1 MIAEATSGRYRFSFD
16 IGGTFTDL
24 VLYDRLTGQ
33 MDVRK
38 ELTDAAEPGEPII
51 RGLRALLEARRA
63 IPSQVSDVVCG
74 ATTLVTNLIIE
85 RKGLPT
91 ALVTT
96 HGFRDILEMRREGRY
111 DLYDLSAR
119 YPAPIVPRSLRFEV
133 KERMGADGSIVRPL
147 DDSEVSSLATAIRD
161 HGIRS
166 VAVCLLHSYRNSAHE
181 KAIEAIFH
189 EVTPE
194 LMLSLSSEVAPEIRE
209 FERLSSTVL
218 NAYVKPFI
226 GTYFRS
232 LEAELERIGIAAQIH
247 IMQSNGGILDTKEAE
262 RVPIRLLESGP
273 AAGAIAAAKF
283 GMLIREPDLISF
295 DMGGTTAKTCLVTA
309 GSSSITYEFDTARV
323 DRFKKGSG
331 FPVRLPCVDL
341 IEIGAGGGS
350 IARVDEM
357 GLLKVG
363 PDSASSNP
371 GPACY
376 DNGGDEPTVTDAN
389 LLLGYLNPDHFLGGR
404 MRLNRKRAE
413 QVISERVARPLG
425 ISPNEAASGIFRIV
439 NENMA
444 NSAKIY
450 VAEKGKDPR
459 KLLLF
464 AFGGAGPIHAREIA
478 RRLGIGKLVV
488 PRNAGVFS
496 ALGLLFAPLSIDL
509 ARTRFEMLET
519 IDWSDV
525 KLQYDAL
532 EHQAAKVLTTA
543 GGNFSDIAFHRSM
556 DVRYVGQDHE
566 LNVQLDGDLCSK
578 TSELVRDRFYHRYK
592 ELFGRAI
599 TDVPNEI
606 LNLRLAAS
614 CPLGQFDF
622 RKAMAPPDDQS
633 ATQYGCRQV
642 YIADQ
647 KRYQE
652 IPVYNHDDL
661 SIGYFARGPALIE
674 QRESTVVVGPG
685 DRVTVD
691 TFRNLVIEIG
701 TGKGES
707 LWPVARSM

>member
-1 MIAEATSGRYRFSFD
+1 MTTETTGGRYRFSFD

-24 VLYDRLTGQ
+24 VLYDGLTGQ
-33 MDVRK
+33 MEVRK
-38 ELTDAAEPGEPII
+38 ELTNAAQPGEPII
-51 RGLRALLEARRA
+51 RGLLALLETRKATA
-63 IPSQVSDVVCG
+63 AQVADVVCG

-96 HGFRDILEMRREGRY
+96 RGFRDILEMRREGRY

-133 KERMGADGSIVRPL
+133 NERMGADGSVVQPL
-147 DDSEVSSLATAIRD
+147 DESEIRTLAAAIRD
-161 HGIRS
+161 RGIRS

-181 KAIEAIFH
+181 KAIEAIFR
-189 EVTPE
+189 EVAPDLT
-194 LMLSLSSEVAPEIRE
+194 LSLSSDVAPEIRE

-226 GTYFRS
+226 GSYFRS
-232 LEAELERIGIAAQIH
+232 LEAELHRIGLSARIH
-247 IMQSNGGILDTKEAE
+247 IMQSNGGILNTQEAE

-273 AAGAIAAAKF
+273 AAGTIAAAKF
-283 GMLIREPDLISF
+283 GALMRKPDLISF
-295 DMGGTTAKTCLVTA
+295 DMGGTTAKTCLVTG
-309 GSSSITYEFDTARV
+309 GSSSVTYEFDTARV
-323 DRFKKGSG
+323 DRFRKGSG

-350 IARVDEM
+350 IARLDEM

-376 DNGGDEPTVTDAN
+376 DIGGTEPTVTDAN
-389 LLLGYLNPDHFLGGR
+389 LLLGYINPDRFLGGR
-404 MRLNRKRAE
+404 MRLDRKRAE
-413 QVISERVARPLG
+413 QVINDRVARPLG
-425 ISPNEAASGIFRIV
+425 MSVDEAASGIFRIV

-459 KLLLF
+459 KFLIF

-488 PRNAGVFS
+488 PLSAGVFS
-496 ALGLLFAPLSIDL
+496 ALGLLLAPLSIDL
-509 ARTRFEMLET
+509 ARTRFETLET

-525 KLQYDAL
+525 KLQYEEL
-532 EHQAAKVLTTA
+532 EHQAVKVLTAA
-543 GGNFSDIAFHRSM
+543 GGIPSDIVFHRST
-556 DVRYVGQDHE
+556 DARYVGQDHE
-566 LNVQLDGDLCSK
+566 LNVQLDGEFCSK
-578 TSELVRDRFYHRYK
+578 TSDLVRNRFYEKYT

-606 LNLRLAAS
+606 LNLRLTAS
-614 CPLGQFDF
+614 CPLGKFEF
-622 RKAMAPPDDQS
+622 SKATAPPAEPGAIQR
-633 ATQYGCRQV
+633 GCRQI
-642 YIADQ
+642 YITDQ

-652 IPVYNHDDL
+652 VPVYDHHHL
-661 SIGYFARGPALIE
+661 PIGYSATGPALIE
-674 QRESTVVVGPG
+674 QRESTVVMGPG
-685 DRVTVD
+685 DRLEVD
-691 TFRNLVIEIG
+691 KLRNLVIEVSG
-701 TGKGES
+701 GKENSRG
-707 LWPVARSM
+707 A